1 LILIKDMTE
10 IKRQYMR
17 EYARNRRAND
27 PVFLEKCRENGR
39 KSRKKRKEIATEECR
54 QWKLKNKEK
63 HSEYNKQYFEKNK
76 EVLKAKRNERLKK
89 RRKTDP
95 VFALISRERVRAYD
109 ALKGI
114 RKASRTQTL
123 LGCSYQEFKEYI
135 ETLFVDGMNWH
146 NMGEW
151 HIDHIRPLASFDL
164 SDAEQQKQ
172 AFHYKNQQPLWAKE
186 NMKKGAK
193 YA

>member
-1 LILIKDMTE
+1 MTKDMTE

-39 KSRKKRKEIATEECR
+39 KSREKRREMALQECR
-54 QWKLKNKEK
+54 EWKLKNKEK
-63 HSEYNKQYFEKNK
+63 NSEYNKQYFEKNK
-76 EVLKAKRNERLKK
+76 ENLRLKRNEHIKK
-89 RRKTDP
+89 RRKIDP
-95 VFALISRERVRAYD
+95 IFVLVQRERIRIYEV
-109 ALKGI
+109 LKGK
-114 RKASRTQTL
+114 RKAARTENL
-123 LGCSYQEFKEYI
+123 LGCSYDQFKLYI
-135 ETLFVDGMNWH
+135 EGLFTEGMGWH
-146 NMGEW
+146 NMGLW

-164 SDAEQQKQ
+164 SDANQQKQ
-172 AFHYKNQQPLWAKE
+172 AFHYSNQQPLWAKE